1 METISTSKAGYHT
14 VVNIDKVGA
23 LVATDYKD
31 PPTVLR
37 IGGGRNGRTD
47 SI

>member
-14 VVNIDKVGA
+14 KTNIDQVGA

-31 PPTVLR
+31 PPTVLK
-37 IGGGRNGRTD
+37 IGGVVKWKTQ
-47 SI
+47 